1 MKALWLVGLKTSML
15 GGFEEYR
22 MSVLVSRWFEDVV
35 ASRQV
40 MLDCDQRAYSVVV
53 VIMTHERGRG

>member
-1 MKALWLVGLKTSML
+1 ML